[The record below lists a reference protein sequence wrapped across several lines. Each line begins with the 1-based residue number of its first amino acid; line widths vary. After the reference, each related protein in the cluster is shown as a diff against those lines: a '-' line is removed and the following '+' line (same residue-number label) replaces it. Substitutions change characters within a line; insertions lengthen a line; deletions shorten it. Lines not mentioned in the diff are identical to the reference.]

1 MSPSKDWFA
10 ATLAIGEADRLWAGF
25 GLNRLSGKPDELVA
39 QRGWSPT
46 VACSAWR
53 AVRAAGAPGGRRP
66 GRGARGIQGGSWP
79 AGRMNG
85 TALVSCRHRPD
96 GPGFCSTFRWSAV
109 RDGRPHAV
117 GAELLIHIR
126 RPGRIRVSTRRAD
139 RDVAGAGGEVFGL
152 SSASTRVEVARSA
165 LRRVVSALDGH
176 EVFMCL

>member
-10 ATLAIGEADRLWAGF
+10 ATLAIGEADRLRAGF

-53 AVRAAGAPGGRRP
+53 VVR
-66 GRGARGIQGGSWP
+66 ARGIQGGSWP

-96 GPGFCSTFRWSAV
+96 GPGFCSTFQWSAV

-152 SSASTRVEVARSA
+152 SSASTRLEVARSA
-165 LRRVVSALDGH
+165 VRWVVGALDGH